1 MMPNPEDFS
10 IKITHLPTGQ
20 KVNFIGWVTAFSD
33 SFSSTWNEV
42 SVYGRMDALP
52 TFQNTTRKLSVGFDV
67 VAKNA
72 EEAYVNDHKMNRL
85 IQFLYPVYDRGD
97 SDQSPDASIVAAAPL
112 LRVSYANLVQS
123 QVDQQGLVAYLDGVD
138 YNPNIEA
145 GQFFAKEGRGPK
157 PFGKSTV
164 EGSNY
169 LENKEAH
176 NQMFYQQLSV
186 SLNFT
191 ILHSHLTGWVKG
203 KGNTFYFG
211 ADPETKGGSKYLHN
225 FPHGGTNEFF
235 DGGLDPVPPA
245 TPPSEVAADPTDPG
259 ADAPVQTAKVEKIT
273 QGSRFPSGNGGGG
286 QGFA

>member
-1 MMPNPEDFS
+1 MRMMPNPEDFS

-145 GQFFAKEGRGPK
+145 GQFFAKRGPAHMV
-157 PFGKSTV
+157 FDDRV

-169 LENKEAH
+169 LGNKESH

-211 ADPETKGGSKYLHN
+211 ADPASSGDAKFLSN
-225 FPHGGTNEFF
+225 FPHGGTNDFF

-245 TPPSEVAADPTDPG
+245 TPPSTVDPDPTDQDSPP
-259 ADAPVQTAKVEKIT
+259 AEIPEAMT
-273 QGSRFPSGNGGGG
+273 QRILNPKPNR
-286 QGFA
+286 GFSLSYKK